1 MVTKLPDSGQTP
13 PPAEGLKNL
22 RPPSGASGP
31 QADIATGQASPSR
44 QLDLLQLQNRET
56 VLARVAQ
63 VLNNAQGQASQA
75 VLDIR
80 GSSLLVQPAVG
91 ETPLAQG
98 DWVKV
103 MRAGN
108 ELQLMG
114 KLAGA
119 PEARIAQA
127 LAQRLPWQQRLDTGL
142 AQLANALGA
151 AASPA
156 SLPGRSPL
164 PASVTQAI
172 QQLISQ
178 LPSGSSLTAGARGTA
193 AAPGGSGGS
202 AGMEPAAL
210 AARIKT
216 WLSESGSFAE
226 NRVARAPEAAIT
238 DLKLALGRVVASL
251 LAQQGGDASQFNR
264 YTPLVSHELVQ
275 APLQFP
281 NPLPSPP
288 PVTGREPMEAGQ
300 MLRLLA
306 GMLNRIS
313 VNQLH
318 SQALTNRVTADGPA
332 PATLLVE
339 LPWLN
344 PQGEPRLA
352 QLRLEH
358 ERPEQDKD
366 QTRKTSRVAEWRF
379 SLALDLDE
387 SGSVFFEVS
396 LRDVQVSARV
406 WAEQQDTLRR
416 AKDELTGL
424 RSRLSE
430 LGLEVVDLECRRGTP
445 QGSATRL
452 EQRLVDIRA

>member
-1 MVTKLPDSGQTP
+1 MVTKLPDSGQNP
-13 PPAEGLKNL
+13 VPAEGLKNL
-22 RPPSGASGP
+22 RPPAAAEAGRAAP
-31 QADIATGQASPSR
+31 ADAQLSPAQ
-44 QLDLLQLQNRET
+44 QLDLLQLRNRET

-63 VLNNAQGQASQA
+63 ILNNPQGQPGQA

-80 GSSLLVQPAVG
+80 GRSLLVQPLVG
-91 ETPLAQG
+91 ETPLVQG

-114 KLAGA
+114 KLASA
-119 PEARIAQA
+119 PESRIAQA

-142 AQLANALGA
+142 AELVNALNSSTRSRT
-151 AASPA
+151 SPLA
-156 SLPGRSPL
+156 GQSPL
-164 PASVTQAI
+164 PAAAI
-172 QQLISQ
+172 DAIRQLVSQ
-178 LPSGSSLTAGARGTA
+178 LPSSTGLSKGPATASGPATA
-193 AAPGGSGGS
+193 A
-202 AGMEPAAL
+202 AGMEPDAL
-210 AARIKT
+210 AVRIKA

-226 NRVARAPEAAIT
+226 NRVARAPDAPLA
-238 DLKLALGRVVASL
+238 DLKLALGRIVASL
-251 LAQQGGDASQFNR
+251 LVQQGGDSAQFNR

-288 PVTGREPMEAGQ
+288 PASGREPMEAGQ

-318 SQALTNRVTADGPA
+318 SQALTNRVTAEGPA
-332 PATLLVE
+332 PTTWLID

-352 QLRLEH
+352 QLRLE
-358 ERPEQDKD
+358 QDQPREESD
-366 QTRKTSRVAEWRF
+366 GPRKTGRVAEWRF

-387 SGSVFFEVS
+387 SGAVFFEVS
-396 LRDVQVSARV
+396 LRDIQVSARV

-416 AKDELTGL
+416 VQEELAGL
-424 RSRLSE
+424 RSRFSE
-430 LGLEVVDLECRRGTP
+430 LGLEVVDLECRRGSP
-445 QGSATRL
+445 QGSTTRL